1 MALYVNYFNPCVRG
15 CGLFCITLLFSDLN
29 DDSYFPIIDQN
40 NVDLPLVFG
49 LLVGN
54 LIKSSS
60 DVLLVEPDEC
70 QNELNRDNYNT

>member
-1 MALYVNYFNPCVRG
+1 MCATHCMSLHA
-15 CGLFCITLLFSDLN
+15 
-29 DDSYFPIIDQN
+29 IDQN

-60 DVLLVEPDEC
+60 DALLVEPDEC
-70 QNELNRDNYNT
+70 QNDLNRDS